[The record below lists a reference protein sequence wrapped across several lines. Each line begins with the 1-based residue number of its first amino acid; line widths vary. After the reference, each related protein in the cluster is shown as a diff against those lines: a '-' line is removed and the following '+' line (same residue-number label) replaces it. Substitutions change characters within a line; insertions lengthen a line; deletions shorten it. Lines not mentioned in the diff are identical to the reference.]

1 MKRVIIIAAVIFA
14 LDQITKM
21 IVVQWWDLKT
31 LGRIDVWPPY
41 VNFYMAWNEG
51 INFGLF
57 ANSNDV
63 TRWVL
68 ITIALGITVWLLNW
82 SRKITLLWGHIFIA
96 LVVGGA
102 LGNVI
107 DRVIYGAVADFM
119 NVSCCGLNNPYAFNI
134 ADISVFAGAFGLVL
148 ISNKLDKKA

>member
-1 MKRVIIIAAVIFA
+1 MKRVLAIAAVVFA
-14 LDQITKM
+14 LDQITKLA
-21 IVVQWWDLKT
+21 VVQWLDLPA
-31 LGRIDVWPPY
+31 RQYIEVWPPY
-41 VNFYMAWNEG
+41 INFYMAWNEG

-57 ANSNDV
+57 ANSSEI

-68 ITIALGITVWLLNW
+68 IAIALGITVWLLNW

-119 NVSCCGLNNPYAFNI
+119 NVTCCGLNNPYAFNI
-134 ADISVFAGAFGLVL
+134 ADIAVFTGAFGLVL
-148 ISNKLDKKA
+148 ISNKLDNKA